1 MRCRENPRRAQA
13 RRKDDLGTGGLA
25 SRPTSY
31 KIDGWCAIGLSRK
44 FSRLADAAF
53 QVVGQARPTHYC
65 SLGLTR
71 GLTGP
76 YLLDFTVFWGLAV
89 CFALPERFA
98 LPVCT
103 TVVPLLFPEAAPNA
117 APAAAPLATG
127 WVFCCSSA
135 GGGGGGCSCGGCCA
149 VGGCWAGGGCCD
161 EACGAIA
168 IVTATAVA
176 TSMNV
181 LKAIILP
188 PNRLL
193 CSGSQCV
200 GGAYVSYDPSCC
212 REIHCRDNYTYY
224 RAA

>member
-1 MRCRENPRRAQA
+1 M
-13 RRKDDLGTGGLA
+13 RKD
-25 SRPTSY
+25 SKKPSKPTPARVAPKLPAINCTDKETRIGSGSVQTDPLLFFRSY
-31 KIDGWCAIGLSRK
+31 SA
-44 FSRLADAAF
+44 
-53 QVVGQARPTHYC
+53 
-65 SLGLTR
+65 
-71 GLTGP
+71 
-76 YLLDFTVFWGLAV
+76 YLLDFPVFWGLAV

-135 GGGGGGCSCGGCCA
+135 GGGGGGGCSCGGCCA

-168 IVTATAVA
+168 IVTATAVT

-193 CSGSQCV
+193 CSGSQSV
-200 GGAYVSYDPSCC
+200 GEAYVSYDPSCSSQM
-212 REIHCRDNYTYY
+212 HCRDNYTYY